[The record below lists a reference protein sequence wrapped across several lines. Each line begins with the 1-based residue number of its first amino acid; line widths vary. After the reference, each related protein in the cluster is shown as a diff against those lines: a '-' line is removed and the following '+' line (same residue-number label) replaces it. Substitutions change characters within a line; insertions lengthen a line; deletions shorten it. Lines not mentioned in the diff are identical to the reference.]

1 MYHQNIQ
8 KSFHSSQLSDST
20 SDRAEDWSCIQ
31 LSKGTDHEM
40 SLALLLEGIDLAL
53 ELRPRKS
60 EKDQLV
66 TEQCYL
72 VWLKDTGSC
81 RDS

>member
-1 MYHQNIQ
+1 
-8 KSFHSSQLSDST
+8 
-20 SDRAEDWSCIQ
+20 
-31 LSKGTDHEM
+31 M

-81 RDS
+81 RESYNRQEAPKGAAGLNQGMKIHVTWKAEAQVTSCRG